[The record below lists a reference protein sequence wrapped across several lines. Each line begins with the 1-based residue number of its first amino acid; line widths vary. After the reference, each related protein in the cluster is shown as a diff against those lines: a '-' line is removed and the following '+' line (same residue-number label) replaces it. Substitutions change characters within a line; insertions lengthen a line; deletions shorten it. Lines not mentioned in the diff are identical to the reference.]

1 MTKKTFMNIQFACI
15 SILYTSLI
23 FSTFAHAEI
32 YKHVDAEGRVTYSN
46 VKIKGAKK
54 LSLEPADTSF
64 GNSTNGESKRTP
76 SAKTPTPA
84 SFPKVDA
91 STQNQR
97 DGKRKEI
104 LQAELDTEK
113 KALEE
118 AKKAYAEGESN
129 PEVFRTADGQTRRNV
144 PKFQEK
150 MKSLQENVDAHQRNI
165 ELLEKEISNIH

>member
-1 MTKKTFMNIQFACI
+1 MNKKTFMKQLLVSIKILVVACLL
-15 SILYTSLI
+15 SVS
-23 FSTFAHAEI
+23 AQAEI

-54 LSLEPADTSF
+54 LYLEPADTSF
-64 GNSTNGESKRTP
+64 GNSSDGETKRTP

-91 STQNQR
+91 GTQYQR
-97 DGKRKEI
+97 DNKRKEI
-104 LQAELDTEK
+104 LQAELATERQ
-113 KALEE
+113 ALEE

-129 PEVFRTADGQTRRNV
+129 PEVFRTADGTVRRNV

-150 MKSLQENVDAHQRNI
+150 MKALQENVDAHQRNI
-165 ELLEKEISNIH
+165 QLLEKEISSIN